1 MTGHAPAVASR
12 SLVAQDSQTALPWPQ
27 ASSSLHSF
35 AETRVMASILQ
46 FIQEKI
52 EYYAA
57 MTNSLEGDESASLL
71 NSTKNE
77 ILARI
82 TSERSCTTAEAI
94 DIISALRDSPFQS
107 PERNEIC
114 RALHLLQNSASMEQP
129 RGQTQRQALQ
139 SCSNVH
145 GYFPKTLWTIVK
157 DQEKP
162 MQYKLASVL
171 EFVHVQLGVSN
182 ANETT
187 ILNMLASVLLANCPN
202 VEAAWRISMAEAYT
216 LLQEL
221 KAMIKAQRTKGRLPH
236 HGKVLNYPA
245 TVKDFKELFPNEFQA
260 AYPESLYGDS
270 VHDLSFL
277 PEALPF
283 DEFVLGQFAAR
294 LPKRITHNGIAHRMP
309 KRAPAVGLAGC
320 GPMGPAGGFGPC
332 RGSGGGSSTMGML
345 CNSMSLGLLVE
356 EIKKQM
362 IGGGCPGLQV
372 FPPAPS
378 SAPALGNIPEELQ
391 GSTQRGTPHALQDSD
406 QARPVD
412 ASSPSPAAMVEKL
425 IGGLA
430 PSPADMAEKLIGILN
445 GGKGEKA
452 GKEQKKLQ
460 VKKDQPA
467 ELQVKKLQV
476 KKLQVK
482 KKPEPADL
490 KIHTKVI
497 QALPYTKPIKVNLLE
512 YKTFKIKTD
521 LPSKCWRI
529 DSPKAKQRCFSFAM
543 DPKAAWDR
551 VRLHVSHH

>member
-82 TSERSCTTAEAI
+82 TSERSCTTADAI

-145 GYFPKTLWTIVK
+145 RYFPKTLWTIVK

-162 MQYKLASVL
+162 VQYKLACVL

-187 ILNMLASVLLANCPN
+187 ILNMLASLLLANCPN
-202 VEAAWRISMAEAYT
+202 VEAAWRFSMAEAYT

-309 KRAPAVGLAGC
+309 TRAPAVGLAGC
-320 GPMGPAGGFGPC
+320 GPMGPAGGFGPG
-332 RGSGGGSSTMGML
+332 RGSGGGSSNMGML
-345 CNSMSLGLLVE
+345 CNSMPLGLLVE
-356 EIKKQM
+356 EIKKQL

-378 SAPALGNIPEELQ
+378 SAPALGNIPE
-391 GSTQRGTPHALQDSD
+391 RGTPHALQDSD

-412 ASSPSPAAMVEKL
+412 ASSPSPAAMVEKLIGGPAPSPADMAEKL

-460 VKKDQPA
+460 VKKDQ
-467 ELQVKKLQV
+467 KL
-476 KKLQVK
+476 KASERK

-497 QALPYTKPIKVNLLE
+497 QALPYTKPIKLNLLE